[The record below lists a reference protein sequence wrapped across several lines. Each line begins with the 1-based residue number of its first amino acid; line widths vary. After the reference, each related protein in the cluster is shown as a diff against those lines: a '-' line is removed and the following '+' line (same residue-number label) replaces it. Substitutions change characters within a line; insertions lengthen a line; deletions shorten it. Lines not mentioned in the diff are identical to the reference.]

1 MKKNYFFIL
10 LFIIIVVVS
19 GCKNEKTKE
28 NIKEE
33 VTEPIIEEKE
43 EIPKYIDIN
52 NTPISFYTLQG
63 NKLIKLTEI
72 TKHLNVE
79 EDIGL
84 FQIFPSNE
92 NEILLNK
99 SFGETFFEEWN
110 KYNTNNNLKI
120 GINIKFNLTNE
131 EISYNIF
138 GPENTFEKWE
148 YLMNYLY
155 DDYANRGKG
164 YYSHIEENDYN
175 ENTLFTA
182 FKMQSSYN
190 CNEIISPIQVTV
202 FTYDSLDD
210 FDNNEY
216 RGNSHY
222 TFKINIQ

>member
-10 LFIIIVVVS
+10 LFIFIVFIS

-28 NIKEE
+28 IIKEE
-33 VTEPIIEEKE
+33 VMEPAAEEE
-43 EIPKYIDIN
+43 VLPSYIDAN

-120 GINIKFNLTNE
+120 GINIKFSLAGE

-164 YYSHIEENDYN
+164 FYSHIEENDYN

-202 FTYDSLDD
+202 FTYDTLDD

-222 TFKINIQ
+222 TFIINTQ